1 MRILKSP
8 FALATAVA
16 AVLAVAGIL
25 LVRRGAVDALFLIVV
40 VAGLAGMYKLR
51 RYARARLLYR
61 RDRAEPHPTGHR

>member
-1 MRILKSP
+1 MKSP

-40 VAGLAGMYKLR
+40 VAGLAGMCKLR

-61 RDRAEPHPTGHR
+61 RDRAEPRPTGHR